1 VTNQR
6 IPAVTT
12 AQIYKGAIAFIC
24 IQVVMVVAVIS
35 WPGLVLDSLDKG
47 AVVNIEDVNIEMPVD
62 PDAEAKEQ
70 EQADAEAEAQ
80 GEKKEG
86 EEGAE
91 KEEGKEEDPAAAL
104 MRSMKK

>member
-1 VTNQR
+1 M
-6 IPAVTT
+6 
-12 AQIYKGAIAFIC
+12 IAL
-24 IQVVMVVAVIS
+24 VIAY
-35 WPGLVLDSLDKG
+35 PNLVLGGLDKK
-47 AVVNIEDVNIEMPVD
+47 ADINLDDIRIEMPVD

-86 EEGAE
+86 EEGAG